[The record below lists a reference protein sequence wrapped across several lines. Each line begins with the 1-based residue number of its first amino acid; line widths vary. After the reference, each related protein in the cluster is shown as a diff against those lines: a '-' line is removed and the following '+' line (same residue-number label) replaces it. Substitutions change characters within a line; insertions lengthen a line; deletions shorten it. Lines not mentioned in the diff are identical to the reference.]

1 MQEAQRSIYGQ
12 GITQSCMLHG
22 IAKKKKK
29 KPNKIIML
37 ICNPTLEPSDREF
50 KISSINRIKALTEKL
65 QCGEQVILAE

>member
-29 KPNKIIML
+29 AKQNNNADMQPNVRTIRQGI
-37 ICNPTLEPSDREF
+37 
-50 KISSINRIKALTEKL
+50 
-65 QCGEQVILAE
+65 